1 MPKGLPGQRPAVQ
14 GDEIALQSRQRSDAE
29 LLTRYFEVHF
39 DDVAAELAASGPQ
52 APGPE
57 PGSVV
62 RQRQM
67 AAAQLR
73 QFVRDLI
80 RLRGELWTARPRRAW
95 LRG

>member
-1 MPKGLPGQRPAVQ
+1 MPKGLPHQRTAVQ
-14 GDEIALQSRQRSDAE
+14 GEEIALQRRQRSDAE

-80 RLRGELWTARPRRAW
+80 RLRGAAVDREAVA
-95 LRG
+95 